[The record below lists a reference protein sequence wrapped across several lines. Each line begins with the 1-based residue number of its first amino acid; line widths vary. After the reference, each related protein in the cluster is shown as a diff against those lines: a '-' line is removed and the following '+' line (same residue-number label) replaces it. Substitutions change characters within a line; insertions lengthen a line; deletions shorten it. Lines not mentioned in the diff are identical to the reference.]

1 MAIFVLGDPHLSFSS
16 DKPMDVFG
24 GLWREHPQK
33 IRAAWLEKVRPEDTV
48 VLAGDLSWAMSLK
61 EAEAD
66 LRFFHELPGHKVIL
80 KGNHDYWWETV
91 AKMNRFF
98 AERKWEDFTFL
109 FNTAIPCE
117 AVTLC
122 GTRGWDPEAAGEQDA
137 KLLER
142 ELQRLEHSLS
152 KAEEGKEKVVF
163 LHYPPFGGGKN
174 PYEEL
179 LQRYGVKR
187 VYYGHVHGPA
197 ARESKP
203 CVRNG
208 ITYTL
213 ISADALGFSPLEISP
228 KRQNKQKKCGFW
240 LKLLSVF
247 KGKC

>member
-98 AERKWEDFTFL
+98 AERKPLLVRLGTAYFNLQNSSYDLAFAEKKLQITKLPLPSGSGICYLYFT
-109 FNTAIPCE
+109 
-117 AVTLC
+117 
-122 GTRGWDPEAAGEQDA
+122 G
-137 KLLER
+137 
-142 ELQRLEHSLS
+142 S
-152 KAEEGKEKVVF
+152 
-163 LHYPPFGGGKN
+163 
-174 PYEEL
+174 
-179 LQRYGVKR
+179 
-187 VYYGHVHGPA
+187 
-197 ARESKP
+197 
-203 CVRNG
+203 
-208 ITYTL
+208 
-213 ISADALGFSPLEISP
+213 
-228 KRQNKQKKCGFW
+228 
-240 LKLLSVF
+240 
-247 KGKC
+247 